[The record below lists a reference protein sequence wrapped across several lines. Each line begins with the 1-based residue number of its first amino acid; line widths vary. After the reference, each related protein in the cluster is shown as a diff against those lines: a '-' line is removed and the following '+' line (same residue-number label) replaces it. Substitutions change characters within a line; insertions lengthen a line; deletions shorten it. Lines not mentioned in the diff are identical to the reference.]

1 MKNYLYVF
9 LIGMLPLIELRGA
22 IPVAY
27 AINAKDPHFSLLLA
41 YIFIIIS
48 NILPV
53 PLIYFFAHKILL
65 WGKNKALIGQFCT
78 FFLEKGEKA
87 GKKMQEKAGSGL
99 FIALVLFVGIPLPG
113 TGAWTG
119 ALAASLLNMKFK
131 PTMFAV
137 TCGVIL
143 AGIIIGL
150 LCTLGFGAWF
160 GVNAL

>member
-65 WGKNKALIGQFCT
+65 WGKNKALIGKFCT

-87 GKKMQEKAGSGL
+87 GKKMQEKAGRGL

-137 TCGVIL
+137 TCGVVL

>member
-160 GVNAL
+160 GVNTL

>member
-131 PTMFAV
+131 PTMLAV
-137 TCGVIL
+137 TCGVVL

-160 GVNAL
+160 GVNTL